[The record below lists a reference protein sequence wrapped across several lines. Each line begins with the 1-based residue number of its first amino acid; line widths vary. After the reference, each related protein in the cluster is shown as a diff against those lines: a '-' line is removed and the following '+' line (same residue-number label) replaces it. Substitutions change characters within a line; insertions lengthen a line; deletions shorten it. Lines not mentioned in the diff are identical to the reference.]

1 MRKTKLFSE
10 MLRNYFIIFSVLT
23 LLTALLNPTFT
34 FTSRTI
40 LLIALFALAG
50 DLPNLVYYSKKQL
63 SNKSRYIRGGIHFVL
78 LEVVIVTLGNVTGQ
92 VSGVKQSVLLAL
104 EVLVINVLVVFITW
118 LIDRKT
124 AKDINQQLET
134 MRRERKE

>member
-1 MRKTKLFSE
+1 MRKTNLFRE

-40 LLIALFALAG
+40 LLIAVFALVG

-92 VSGVKQSVLLAL
+92 VSEVKQSVLLAL

-134 MRRERKE
+134 MRRKRKE